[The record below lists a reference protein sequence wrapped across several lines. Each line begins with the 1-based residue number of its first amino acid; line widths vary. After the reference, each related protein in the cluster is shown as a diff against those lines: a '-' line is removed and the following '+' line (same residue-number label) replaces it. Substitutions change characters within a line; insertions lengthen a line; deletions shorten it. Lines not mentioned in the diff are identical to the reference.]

1 MQVKQKETVKKVIVI
16 VLCVLFLALLAY
28 LGTAFQQYK
37 QMTQDWYEPL
47 PQVSGSSFPH
57 NTSILQTPGVP
68 LDQSPNLTAEEL
80 YHKEQTLQPFSM
92 MLIGTDSRKGER
104 ARSDTLLIATI
115 NPITQQAQLISI
127 PRDTYIKIP
136 GKGFDK
142 VNHATAFG
150 GPALLKKTLEDYLS
164 IKIDRYATIDFDG
177 FRKIIDELGG
187 VEVTVKKRMKY
198 TDPSDGTNID
208 LYPGKQILNGKQAL
222 DYARYRKS
230 DVGHEDSDY
239 ERIARQQEIIR
250 ALANKGGSMDAFLK
264 AFKLMEI
271 LGKHIKTDL
280 TQNEISSLLVTYY
293 DPKKNHIT
301 TETIRG
307 RDERIWNHS
316 TLGWYYLVSSGERE
330 RIQEKIKKVLSAKA
344 EDNQR

>member
-1 MQVKQKETVKKVIVI
+1 MQAKQKETWKKVIVI
-16 VLCVLFLALLAY
+16 VLCVLFIALIAY

-47 PQVSGSSFPH
+47 PQVSGSSFPDK
-57 NTSILQTPGVP
+57 TLIMQETEGPPYES
-68 LDQSPNLTAEEL
+68 SNLSAEEL

-92 MLIGTDSRKGER
+92 MLIGTDSREGER
-104 ARSDTLLIATI
+104 ARSDTLLVATI
-115 NPITQQAQLISI
+115 NPLTQQAQLISI
-127 PRDTYIKIP
+127 PRDTYMKIP

-150 GPALLKKTLEDYLS
+150 GPALLKKTLENYLS
-164 IKIDRYATIDFDG
+164 IKIDRYATIDFEG
-177 FRKIIDELGG
+177 FRKLIDELGG

-208 LYPGKQILNGKQAL
+208 LYPGKQELNGKQAL

-230 DVGHEDSDY
+230 DLGHEDSDY
-239 ERIARQQEIIR
+239 ERINRQQEIIR

-264 AFKLMEI
+264 AFKLMDI

-280 TQNEISSLLVTYY
+280 TQDEISSLLVTYY
-293 DPKKNHIT
+293 DPKQNHLT
-301 TETIRG
+301 TETIKG
-307 RDERIWNHS
+307 RDERIWNHT
-316 TLGWYYLVSSGERE
+316 TLGWYYLVSSKERE
-330 RIQEKIKKVLSAKA
+330 RIQEKIKKVLTAKT
-344 EDNQR
+344 EE